1 MERQVAAWDAALLV
15 MTAGCGSSGG
25 AKPARTV
32 TQTITETAT
41 ATAEPARTVTKM
53 SAAPTVTVRPKP
65 KSAAATIPGEGTH
78 VVGTDIKSG
87 VYRTAGASDPGLSL
101 SYWARL
107 EGTSG
112 DFDEIIANGTTTGQT
127 TFTVK
132 ATDGAFVTPAA
143 RPGTRSAEPRPFGQR
158 RRRPHA

>member
-1 MERQVAAWDAALLV
+1 

-41 ATAEPARTVTKM
+41 GAAESAHTVTVTKM
-53 SAAPTVTVRPKP
+53 AAAPIVTVRPKP
-65 KSAAATIPGEGTH
+65 KPAAATIPGEGTH

-87 VYRTAGASDPGLSL
+87 AYRTAGASDPGLSL

-127 TFTVK
+127 TVTVK
-132 ATDGAFVTPAA
+132 ATTERS
-143 RPGTRSAEPRPFGQR
+143 RPPVLRSGTRS
-158 RRRPHA
+158 